1 MADKTENEVKPNV
14 KWLRNGLNA
23 GYGYNA
29 GELGYVDP
37 KLTTTYVK
45 EDKGN
50 IVKDADG
57 KPLKETMNTIKYLV
71 KFDFV
76 EEI

>member
-23 GYGYNA
+23 GYGYNK

-45 EDKGN
+45 
-50 IVKDADG
+50 
-57 KPLKETMNTIKYLV
+57 
-71 KFDFV
+71 
-76 EEI
+76 

>member
-1 MADKTENEVKPNV
+1 MAIQTELKANV

-29 GELGYVDP
+29 GEEGYVDP
-37 KLTTTYVK
+37 KLTTTYKKVVEGK
-45 EDKGN
+45 E
-50 IVKDADG
+50 VE
-57 KPLKETMNTIKYLV
+57 ETMNTIKYLV